1 MIRQSATRVAV
12 ENHMES
18 GGFFMV
24 SRYFLGGA
32 SPNGFASDFAAEQK
46 GKYGIL
52 LKGGPGTGKSTLMR
66 TVASVF
72 ADEEVTV
79 YHCAS
84 DPRSLDA
91 VVLEERGVFITDAT
105 APHEM
110 STPLPYV
117 TGELVDMAQ
126 ALDPLALAPKA
137 EAIKALS
144 AENGG
149 LHQQCRS
156 VLSAV
161 SAMQSVTYAIGMRAL
176 QQEKLEAY
184 AKRMSKRLMPKISQR
199 KGQSGQICYRQC
211 SAITP
216 QGDLLFLPPDYG
228 VVLLQDS
235 HHAAACKLIDALAAN
250 LTQSGVSCIASRCL
264 TMPQVQP
271 VHLLIPQCKVAVLSA
286 HMLSEKISSPLTEIS
301 LKRFYDADI
310 LRNQRTLHRFADKNA
325 TLLKARAVAVLQDAL
340 TVHDALET
348 PYIEALKRDTLDDI
362 TVTVCDT
369 IRRRFPREYKM

>member
-1 MIRQSATRVAV
+1 MV
-12 ENHMES
+12 
-18 GGFFMV
+18 FLV

-32 SPNGFASDFAAEQK
+32 SPNGFTSDFAAEQK

-91 VVLEERGVFITDAT
+91 VVLEERGVFIADAT

-126 ALDPLALAPKA
+126 ALDPLVLVEKA
-137 EAIKALS
+137 ATIKARS
-144 AENGG
+144 AENGA

-156 VLSAV
+156 ILTAV
-161 SAMQSVTYAIGMRAL
+161 SAMQSISYEIGMQAL
-176 QQEKLEAY
+176 QQEKLSAY
-184 AKRMSKRLMPKISQR
+184 AKRMSKRLMPKVSQR

-216 QGDLLFLPPDYG
+216 QGDQLFLPPDYG
-228 VVLLQDS
+228 VVLLRDS
-235 HHAAACKLIDALAAN
+235 HHAAACNLIDALAAI

-264 TMPQVQP
+264 TLPRMQP
-271 VHLLIPQCKVAVLSA
+271 VHLLIPQCKLAILSE
-286 HMLSEKISSPLTEIS
+286 HMLGEKIPSPLTEIS
-301 LKRFYDADI
+301 LKRFYDAEI
-310 LRNQRTLHRFADKNA
+310 LRRQRTLHRFADQNA
-325 TLLKARAVAVLQDAL
+325 TLLKARSVAVLQDAL

-362 TVTVCDT
+362 TVTVCET
-369 IRRRFPREYKM
+369 IRKRFQREYKMSVR